1 MKKIVLLI
9 DDDLEEH
16 DIFRLALNEFNTD
29 IQFISATSGKYAL
42 KLLKDA
48 SPDWIFLDIN
58 MPGMNGIDVL
68 SEIKKLEWLKDVP
81 VFMFSTSDGFMH
93 SALAL
98 SLGAKKYL
106 RKPNQLNDLQIIFR
120 DLLE

>member
-1 MKKIVLLI
+1 MKKVVLLI

-16 DIFRLALNEFNTD
+16 DIFRLALNEFNAD
-29 IQFISATSGKYAL
+29 IQFISATNGKHAL

-58 MPGMNGIDVL
+58 MPGMNGIDTL
-68 SEIKKLEWLKDVP
+68 YEIKKLETVKDVP

-93 SALAL
+93 GALAL
-98 SLGAKKYL
+98 SMGAKKYI
-106 RKPNQLNDLQIIFR
+106 RKPNQLNDLQRIFR
-120 DLLE
+120 DLLD